1 MIMTFAF
8 DNLVLALHRFLPV
21 VLAKVERCRTH
32 FMQLKW
38 LYNNK
43 LKYNSEKK
51 TPTKIVKE
59 KTTYVA
65 VFPLPPFPIK
75 L

>member
-1 MIMTFAF
+1 M
-8 DNLVLALHRFLPV
+8 
-21 VLAKVERCRTH
+21 K
-32 FMQLKW
+32 LKW

-51 TPTKIVKE
+51 HRQKIVKE

-75 L
+75 LLKGPKHEIFESGFFTQIRGLWLGDLGTGEKN